1 MNIMLCVKQV
11 PDDSIEIHLD
21 NKTKKPN
28 LDGVTMVANAFDTYA
43 LELAV
48 RFVEA
53 NGGDVSVLTVG
64 ADDSLNTLKNC
75 LAVGAKEAF
84 FAKDDLYADLD
95 ATSTADVLADAIHKI
110 EKDKGEKFDLI
121 LCGKESTDEIT
132 GQVGA
137 ILAEKMKTSFVSSA
151 IEINL
156 KDAGMEVHQETEEGY
171 NIVSSE
177 FPAVVTV
184 SKPNYDP
191 RYPTIK
197 TKMKSRKAVIPTY
210 SAAEIGEVKQAKV
223 RMIEY
228 VEPPKKEAGIRI
240 QEKDAVL
247 AVKAAIEQMIKDK
260 TI

>member
-1 MNIMLCVKQV
+1 MQILLCVKQV

-21 NKTKKPN
+21 KEKKKPN
-28 LDGVTMVANAFDTYA
+28 LNGVSLVANAFDTYA

-48 RFVEA
+48 RFIE
-53 NGGDVSVLTVG
+53 NHGGKVSVLTVG

-75 LAVGAKEAF
+75 LAVGANEAF

-95 ATSTADVLADAIHKI
+95 AMGTADVLADAIHKI

-137 ILAEKMKTSFVSSA
+137 MLSEKLGTGYVSSA
-151 IEINL
+151 IEIDL
-156 KDAGMEVHQETEEGY
+156 KDNVMEIHQETEEGY
-171 NIVSSE
+171 NVVSLECPS
-177 FPAVVTV
+177 VVTV
-184 SKPNYDP
+184 SKPDYDP

-197 TKMKSRKAVIPTY
+197 SKMASRKAVIPTY
-210 SAAEIGEVKQAKV
+210 SAADIGDVKQAKV
-223 RMIEY
+223 RLNEY
-228 VEPPKKEAGIRI
+228 VEPPKKEAGIKI

-247 AVKAAIEQMIKDK
+247 AVNAVMEQMKKDK
-260 TI
+260 AI

>member
-1 MNIMLCVKQV
+1 MEIMLCVKQV
-11 PDDSIEIHLD
+11 PDDSVEIHLD
-21 NKTKKPN
+21 KEAKKPN
-28 LDGVTMVANAFDTYA
+28 LRGVSLVANAFDTYA

-53 NGGDVSVLTVG
+53 NGGNVSVLTVG
-64 ADDSLNTLKNC
+64 ADDSINALKNC

-95 ATSTADVLADAIHKI
+95 ALGTADVLADAIHKI

-137 ILAEKMKTSFVSSA
+137 ILAEKLKTSFVSSA

-156 KDAGMEVHQETEEGY
+156 KDGGMEVHQETEEGY
-171 NIVSSE
+171 NIVSIES
-177 FPAVVTV
+177 PAVVTV

-191 RYPTIK
+191 RYPTIR
-197 TKMKSRKAVIPTY
+197 TKMASRKAVIPTY
-210 SAAEIGEVKQAKV
+210 CAAEIGEVKQAKV
-223 RMIEY
+223 RIVEY
-228 VEPPKKEAGIRI
+228 VEPPKREAGIKI
-240 QEKDAVL
+240 QEKDALL
-247 AVKAAIEQMIKDK
+247 AVNVAIDQMKKDK
-260 TI
+260 EI

>member
-1 MNIMLCVKQV
+1 MNILLCVKQV

-21 NKTKKPN
+21 SKTKKPN
-28 LDGVTMVANAFDTYA
+28 LNGVVMVANAFDTYA

-48 RFVEA
+48 RFIEA
-53 NGGDVSVLTVG
+53 NGGNVSVLTVG
-64 ADDSLNTLKNC
+64 ADDSINTLKNC
-75 LAVGAKEAF
+75 LSVGAKEAF
-84 FAKDDLYADLD
+84 SIKDDLYADLD
-95 ATSTADVLADAIHKI
+95 GIGTADVLADAIHKI

-137 ILAEKMKTSFVSSA
+137 LLAEKLETSFVSSA

-156 KDAGMEVHQETEEGY
+156 KDGVMEVHQETEEGY
-171 NIVSSE
+171 NIVSLES
-177 FPAVVTV
+177 PALVTV

-223 RMIEY
+223 RCIEY
-228 VEPPKKEAGIRI
+228 VEPPKKEAGII
-240 QEKDAVL
+240 IKEKDATL
-247 AVKAAIEQMIKDK
+247 AVSAVIEQMKKDK

>member
-1 MNIMLCVKQV
+1 MKIMLCVKQV

-28 LDGVTMVANAFDTYA
+28 LNGVSMVANAFDTYA

-48 RFVEA
+48 RYVEA

-137 ILAEKMKTSFVSSA
+137 LLAEKMKTSFVSSA

-171 NIVSSE
+171 NIVSLES
-177 FPAVVTV
+177 PAVVTV

-191 RYPTIK
+191 RYPTIR
-197 TKMKSRKAVIPTY
+197 TKMASRKAVIPTY
-210 SAAEIGEVKQAKV
+210 SAAEIGEVKQSKV
-223 RMIEY
+223 RLIDY

-240 QEKDAVL
+240 QQKDASL
-247 AVKAAIEQMIKDK
+247 AVSAAMEQMKKDK

>member
-1 MNIMLCVKQV
+1 MNILLCVKQV

-28 LDGVTMVANAFDTYA
+28 LNGVSLVANAFDTYA

-48 RFVEA
+48 RFTET
-53 NGGDVSVLTVG
+53 NGGNVSVLTIG

-84 FAKDDLYADLD
+84 FVKDDLYADLD
-95 ATSTADVLADAIHKI
+95 AIGAASALADAIHKI

-137 ILAEKMKTSFVSSA
+137 MLAEKLGTGFVSNA
-151 IEINL
+151 IVIDL
-156 KDAGMEVHQETEEGY
+156 KDNGVEVHQEIEEGY
-171 NIVSSE
+171 NLVSIE
-177 FPAVVTV
+177 APAVITV

-197 TKMKSRKAVIPTY
+197 TKMASRKAVIPTY
-210 SAAEIGEVKQAKV
+210 SAAEIGEVKQPKV
-223 RMIEY
+223 RCIEY
-228 VEPPKKEAGIRI
+228 VEPPKREAGIKI
-240 QEKDAVL
+240 EEKDALL
-247 AVKAAIEQMIKDK
+247 AVSAAMEQMKKDK
-260 TI
+260 AI

>member
-1 MNIMLCVKQV
+1 MKILLCVKQV
-11 PDDSIEIHLD
+11 PDDSVEIHLD

-28 LDGVTMVANAFDTYA
+28 LNGVSLVANAFDTYA

-48 RFVEA
+48 RFTEA
-53 NGGDVSVLTVG
+53 NGGDVSVLTIG

-84 FAKDDLYADLD
+84 FVKDDLYADLD
-95 ATSTADVLADAIHKI
+95 AIGAANVLSDAIHKI

-137 ILAEKMKTSFVSSA
+137 MLAEKLGTGFVSSA
-151 IEINL
+151 VVIDL
-156 KDAGMEVHQETEEGY
+156 KNNGIEVHQEIEEGY
-171 NIVSSE
+171 NLVAVE
-177 FPAVVTV
+177 TPAVVTV

-197 TKMKSRKAVIPTY
+197 TKMASRRAVIPTY
-210 SAAEIGEVKQAKV
+210 SAAEIGDVKQAKV
-223 RMIEY
+223 HCIEY
-228 VEPPKKEAGIRI
+228 VEPPKREAGIKI
-240 QEKDAVL
+240 QEKDATI
-247 AVKAAIEQMIKDK
+247 AVSAAIEQMKKNKAI
-260 TI
+260 

>member
-1 MNIMLCVKQV
+1 MNILLCVKQV

-28 LDGVTMVANAFDTYA
+28 LKGVSLVANAFDTYA
-43 LELAV
+43 LELAA
-48 RFVEA
+48 RFTEV
-53 NGGDVSVLTVG
+53 NGGNVSVLTVG

-84 FAKDDLYADLD
+84 FVKDDLYADLD
-95 ATSTADVLADAIHKI
+95 AIGTANVLADTIHKI

-121 LCGKESTDEIT
+121 LCGRESTDEIT

-137 ILAEKMKTSFVSSA
+137 MLSEKLGTSFASSA
-151 IEINL
+151 VVIDL
-156 KDAGMEVHQETEEGY
+156 KEEHLEVHQEIEEGY
-171 NIVSSE
+171 NLVSLKT
-177 FPAVVTV
+177 PAVVTV

-197 TKMKSRKAVIPTY
+197 TKMASRRAVIPTY

-223 RMIEY
+223 RCTEY
-228 VEPPKKEAGIRI
+228 VEPPKREAGIKI
-240 QEKDAVL
+240 QEKDALL
-247 AVKAAIEQMIKDK
+247 AVSAAMEQMKKDK
-260 TI
+260 AI

>member
-1 MNIMLCVKQV
+1 MKIMLCVKQV

-28 LDGVTMVANAFDTYA
+28 LNGVSMVANAFDTYA

-48 RFVEA
+48 RYVEA

-137 ILAEKMKTSFVSSA
+137 ILAEKLKTSFLSSA

-156 KDAGMEVHQETEEGY
+156 KDGVLEVHQETEEGY
-171 NIVSSE
+171 NLVSLES
-177 FPAVVTV
+177 PAVITV

-191 RYPTIK
+191 RYPTIR
-197 TKMKSRKAVIPTY
+197 TKMASRKAIIPTY

-223 RMIEY
+223 RCIEY
-228 VEPPKKEAGIRI
+228 VQPPKKEAGIKI
-240 QEKDAVL
+240 NEKDASL
-247 AVKAAIEQMIKDK
+247 AVSAAMEQLKKDK

>member
-1 MNIMLCVKQV
+1 MQILLCVKQV

-21 NKTKKPN
+21 NKRKPN
-28 LDGVTMVANAFDTYA
+28 LNGVSLVANAFDTYA

-48 RFVEA
+48 RFMEA
-53 NGGDVSVLTVG
+53 HDGGNVSVLTVG

-84 FAKDDLYADLD
+84 FIKDDLYANLD
-95 ATSTADVLADAIHKI
+95 AMGTANVLADAIHKI

-137 ILAEKMKTSFVSSA
+137 MLAEKLGTGYVSSA
-151 IEINL
+151 IEIDL
-156 KDAGMEVHQETEEGY
+156 KDDAMEIHQETEEGY
-171 NIVSSE
+171 NLVSLKC
-177 FPAVVTV
+177 PAVVTV
-184 SKPNYDP
+184 SKPDYDP

-197 TKMKSRKAVIPTY
+197 SKMASRKAVIPTY

-223 RMIEY
+223 RLIEY
-228 VEPPKKEAGIRI
+228 VEPPKKEAGIKI
-240 QEKDAVL
+240 QEKDALL
-247 AVKAAIEQMIKDK
+247 AVSAAMEQMKKDK
-260 TI
+260 AI

>member
-1 MNIMLCVKQV
+1 MNILLCVKQV

-28 LDGVTMVANAFDTYA
+28 LNGVSLVANAFDTYA

-48 RFVEA
+48 RFMEA
-53 NGGDVSVLTVG
+53 NGGNVSVLTVG
-64 ADDSLNTLKNC
+64 AEDSLNTLKNC
-75 LAVGAKEAF
+75 LSVGAKEAF
-84 FAKDDLYADLD
+84 CVKDDLYADLD
-95 ATSTADVLADAIHKI
+95 AISTAGVLVDAIHKI

-137 ILAEKMKTSFVSSA
+137 ILAEKLETSFVSSA

-156 KDAGMEVHQETEEGY
+156 KDGGMEVHQETEEGY
-171 NIVSSE
+171 NIVSIES
-177 FPAVVTV
+177 PAVVTV

-191 RYPTIK
+191 RYPSIR
-197 TKMKSRKAVIPTY
+197 TKMASRKAIIPTY
-210 SAAEIGEVKQAKV
+210 CAAEIGEVKQAKV
-223 RMIEY
+223 RCIEY
-228 VEPPKKEAGIRI
+228 VQPPQKEAGIKI
-240 QEKDAVL
+240 NEKDASL
-247 AVKAAIEQMIKDK
+247 AVSAAIEQMKKDK

>member
-1 MNIMLCVKQV
+1 MNILLCVKQV

-28 LDGVTMVANAFDTYA
+28 LNGVSLVANAFDTYA

-53 NGGDVSVLTVG
+53 HGGNVSVLTVG
-64 ADDSLNTLKNC
+64 VDDSLNTLKNC

-84 FAKDDLYADLD
+84 FVKDDLYADLD
-95 ATSTADVLADAIHKI
+95 GTGAADVLADAIHKI

-137 ILAEKMKTSFVSSA
+137 ILAEKLKTSFVSSA
-151 IEINL
+151 IEINV
-156 KDAGMEVHQETEEGY
+156 KDGVIEVHQETEEGY
-171 NIVSSE
+171 NIVSLE
-177 FPAVVTV
+177 APAVVTV

-191 RYPTIK
+191 RYPTIR
-197 TKMKSRKAVIPTY
+197 TKMASRKAVIPTY
-210 SAAEIGEVKQAKV
+210 SAAEIGEVKQAIV
-223 RMIEY
+223 RCIEY
-228 VEPPKKEAGIRI
+228 VEPPKKEAGIKI
-240 QEKDAVL
+240 KEKDATL
-247 AVKAAIEQMIKDK
+247 AVSAAIEQMKKDK

>member
-1 MNIMLCVKQV
+1 MKILLCVKQV
-11 PDDSIEIHLD
+11 PDDSVEIHLD

-28 LDGVTMVANAFDTYA
+28 LNGVSLVANAFDTYA

-48 RFVEA
+48 RFTEA
-53 NGGDVSVLTVG
+53 NGGDVSVLTIG

-84 FAKDDLYADLD
+84 FVKDDLYADLD
-95 ATSTADVLADAIHKI
+95 AIGAANVLSDAIHKI

-137 ILAEKMKTSFVSSA
+137 MLAEKLGTGFVSSA
-151 IEINL
+151 VVIDLRNNGI
-156 KDAGMEVHQETEEGY
+156 EVHQEIEEGY
-171 NIVSSE
+171 NLVTVE
-177 FPAVVTV
+177 TPVVVTV

-197 TKMKSRKAVIPTY
+197 TKMASRRAVIPTY
-210 SAAEIGEVKQAKV
+210 SAAEIGDVKQAKV
-223 RMIEY
+223 HCIEY
-228 VEPPKKEAGIRI
+228 VEPPKREAGIKI
-240 QEKDAVL
+240 QEKDATL
-247 AVKAAIEQMIKDK
+247 AVSAAIEQMKKNKAI
-260 TI
+260 